1 MAKTKEKFHDP
12 NQQKFANIKGF
23 SLVAP
28 AVFLISLFTVY
39 PIIFTLYWAFHSG
52 NLISPDS
59 KYVGMNNFRYLFST
73 PSFIKVLMN
82 TVFYSVIVV
91 VLTIAVATL
100 LAVWLNGKLHKKFNG
115 FVQAVIFTPHIISLV
130 SVSMVFL
137 WLFDSQVGFLNSII
151 TAIGFKAFP
160 FFTSPR
166 TALFSLVLV
175 MVWKQA
181 GHYTLL
187 IMAAL
192 QGVPQEI
199 YEAASIDD
207 APAYKTFFRITL
219 PMISPTLFFVSI
231 TATISSFQIFDA
243 VNLITGGGPLNSTN
257 TLVYYIYEQT
267 YKFGK
272 LGTGSAASLLLLIL
286 VGVLTFL
293 YFKVLEKRVHY
304 Q

>member
-1 MAKTKEKFHDP
+1 
-12 NQQKFANIKGF
+12 
-23 SLVAP
+23 
-28 AVFLISLFTVY
+28 
-39 PIIFTLYWAFHSG
+39 
-52 NLISPDS
+52 
-59 KYVGMNNFRYLFST
+59 
-73 PSFIKVLMN
+73 
-82 TVFYSVIVV
+82 
-91 VLTIAVATL
+91 
-100 LAVWLNGKLHKKFNG
+100 
-115 FVQAVIFTPHIISLV
+115 
-130 SVSMVFL
+130 
-137 WLFDSQVGFLNSII
+137 
-151 TAIGFKAFP
+151 
-160 FFTSPR
+160 
-166 TALFSLVLV
+166 

-181 GHYTLL
+181 GYYTLL

-231 TATISSFQIFDA
+231 TATISS
-243 VNLITGGGPLNSTN
+243 L
-257 TLVYYIYEQT
+257 YYIYEQT

>member
-1 MAKTKEKFHDP
+1 
-12 NQQKFANIKGF
+12 
-23 SLVAP
+23 
-28 AVFLISLFTVY
+28 
-39 PIIFTLYWAFHSG
+39 
-52 NLISPDS
+52 
-59 KYVGMNNFRYLFST
+59 
-73 PSFIKVLMN
+73 
-82 TVFYSVIVV
+82 
-91 VLTIAVATL
+91 
-100 LAVWLNGKLHKKFNG
+100 
-115 FVQAVIFTPHIISLV
+115 
-130 SVSMVFL
+130 
-137 WLFDSQVGFLNSII
+137 
-151 TAIGFKAFP
+151 
-160 FFTSPR
+160 
-166 TALFSLVLV
+166 

-181 GHYTLL
+181 GYYTLL

>member
-1 MAKTKEKFHDP
+1 
-12 NQQKFANIKGF
+12 
-23 SLVAP
+23 
-28 AVFLISLFTVY
+28 
-39 PIIFTLYWAFHSG
+39 
-52 NLISPDS
+52 
-59 KYVGMNNFRYLFST
+59 MNNFRYLFST
-73 PSFIKVLMN
+73 PSFLKVLMN

-181 GHYTLL
+181 GYYTLL

>member
-1 MAKTKEKFHDP
+1 
-12 NQQKFANIKGF
+12 
-23 SLVAP
+23 
-28 AVFLISLFTVY
+28 
-39 PIIFTLYWAFHSG
+39 
-52 NLISPDS
+52 
-59 KYVGMNNFRYLFST
+59 
-73 PSFIKVLMN
+73 
-82 TVFYSVIVV
+82 
-91 VLTIAVATL
+91 
-100 LAVWLNGKLHKKFNG
+100 
-115 FVQAVIFTPHIISLV
+115 
-130 SVSMVFL
+130 
-137 WLFDSQVGFLNSII
+137 
-151 TAIGFKAFP
+151 
-160 FFTSPR
+160 
-166 TALFSLVLV
+166 

-181 GHYTLL
+181 GYYTLL

-293 YFKVLEKRVHY
+293 
-304 Q
+304 